1 MRSNNLSGALLVLNN
16 ISDSIRKSILKL
28 SYPLVMANSYLN
40 IDKQNIGYVGIDMI
54 DGMSKSC
61 KSILLIEGIRI

>member
-54 DGMSKSC
+54 DGMSKVV
-61 KSILLIEGIRI
+61 KVFY